1 MVKLFKLSIVSSLK
15 RERIIED
22 MKKDE
27 ESLRE
32 NRWSYMILRII
43 FRKSLGVYC
52 NVV

>member
-1 MVKLFKLSIVSSLK
+1 MVKLFKLSIVSLLK

-32 NRWSYMILRII
+32 NRWLYMILRII
-43 FRKSLGVYC
+43 FRKSLGV
-52 NVV
+52 